1 MRGQGGKGVACVG
14 DSQAMYRSSAAA
26 AEIPI
31 GAENLEELDQGER
44 RRRRVEELRVEQSP
58 GAVLGLVESLAD
70 PDWRVRRSAATALAG
85 ETDVDA
91 SSILGDLLYSD
102 DAGERNAAI
111 KALIK
116 RNTESMQVLVR
127 ELGSHE
133 ADVRNFAALAL
144 GQIGDPAALEHL
156 VPMLDSEEDENV
168 RHMVIEALGRIGSEE
183 AVGPLL
189 GVLEEGTFASVAA
202 AEALGAIESC
212 RAVMPLASKLGDDPI
227 GAACAEA
234 LGRLGDVRG
243 VAPLVRSM
251 KGSSVM
257 YGTSVVRALADLV
270 QPEDPA
276 AAAVSAVL
284 RDQLRP
290 DAAAELRDAIVACL
304 GNDGEDRVA
313 GMKVAVWLGV
323 PELTPAVCQ
332 AAQTPELIGYASR
345 FLAEGIEGVR
355 DHLEAAA
362 RSTYPAVRSV
372 LARALGMAGDE
383 RDVPMVLRLIDD
395 ENISVRIDAIC
406 ALASLGGAEH
416 ASVLARLLTDEFEE
430 VRTAAAEVLATLE
443 EDVAL
448 EELSTMAESG
458 DESMRLAVASVL
470 ERTEWRAGQERLWD
484 LALTLA
490 RDPSP
495 RVRKQVTPA
504 LGKMEGHEAL
514 SVLLTLALDDDHQL
528 RVTAIRT
535 LAMRSEETARR
546 ALRQAIEEGSTSI
559 TSAALRGLALGADS
573 EDVALVRSLL
583 HSSDIGIVVS
593 ALGALR
599 RCGSAEEV
607 PAVVQLVKH
616 PVPDVREAALRTL
629 IAIGPSDIA
638 VLVLS
643 GTEPSWNVRLAA
655 VEALER
661 CRVPD
666 VRSVMERALTDEEPL
681 VRRKAV
687 SIIAGAYGEEG
698 VDRLVEMLA
707 DDLLAD
713 EALEGLEELGG
724 SAVPRLIAL
733 SPMVTLAVCRRIYVA
748 LGRIGTPEGV
758 EHLLELLES
767 DDVEHRWAA
776 ALGLSVCER
785 ADHALRLEEC
795 ASAETD
801 ESVRAAVHAAIES
814 ARRGGGTE

>member
-1 MRGQGGKGVACVG
+1 MSDLKAK
-14 DSQAMYRSSAAA
+14 YRSSAAA

-31 GAENLEELDQGER
+31 GAEDLDELDRGER
-44 RRRRVEELRVEQSP
+44 RRRRVEELRSQQSP

-91 SSILGDLLYSD
+91 SAVLGDLLYSD

-116 RNTESMQVLVR
+116 RSTESMEVLVR

-133 ADVRNFAALAL
+133 ADVRNFSALAL

-156 VPMLDSEEDENV
+156 VPMLDSEDDENV

-189 GVLEEGTFASVAA
+189 DVLDEGTFASVAA
-202 AEALGAIESC
+202 AEALGAIGSC

-243 VAPLVRSM
+243 IAPLVRSM

-257 YGTSVVRALADLV
+257 YGTSVVRALAGLV
-270 QPEDPA
+270 ENEDPA
-276 AAAVSAVL
+276 FAAVSTVL
-284 RDQLRP
+284 RQRLRS
-290 DAAAELRDAIVACL
+290 DAAAGMRDTLVACL
-304 GNDGEDRVA
+304 GCDGDDRVA

-345 FLAEGIEGVR
+345 FLSEGMDGVR

-383 RDVPMVLRLIDD
+383 RDVPMALRLIDD

-416 ASVLARLLTDEFEE
+416 ASVLVRLLTDEFEE
-430 VRTAAAEVLATLE
+430 VRSAAAEVLATLE

-448 EELSTMAESG
+448 EELSAMAESG

-470 ERTEWRAGQERLWD
+470 EKTEWRAGQERLWD

-495 RVRKQVTPA
+495 RVRRQVAPA

-514 SVLLTLALDDDHQL
+514 SVLLTLALDEDRLL

-559 TSAALRGLALGADS
+559 TTAALRGLADQAS
-573 EDVALVRSLL
+573 PEDVALMRSLL
-583 HSSDIGIVVS
+583 HSSDIGIVVA

-599 RCGSAEEV
+599 RCGSTEEV

-643 GTEPSWNVRLAA
+643 GSEPSWNVRLAA

-661 CRVPD
+661 CHVPD
-666 VRSVMERALTDEEPL
+666 VRIVVEHALADEEPL

-687 SIIAGAYGEEG
+687 SVIAGAYGEEG
-698 VDRLVEMLA
+698 IDRLVEMLA
-707 DDLLAD
+707 DDLLAG
-713 EALEGLEELGG
+713 EALEGLVALGSG
-724 SAVPRLIAL
+724 AVPRLVESSAE
-733 SPMVTLAVCRRIYVA
+733 VTLVVRRRIYVA
-748 LGRIGTPEGV
+748 LGRIGTAEAI
-758 EHLLELLES
+758 EHLLDVLGA
-767 DDVEHRWAA
+767 DDVERRWAA
-776 ALGLSVCER
+776 AVGLSVCACTERLSQLEER
-785 ADHALRLEEC
+785 AP
-795 ASAETD
+795 AEAD
-801 ESVRAAVHAAIES
+801 ESVRAALHAAVES
-814 ARRGGGTE
+814 ARSERGSE